1 MKTNNV
7 RALLVPLL
15 LAAVLLITTG
25 ATATS
30 GVICWIH
37 GLPWYCP
44 PGEPGEPDPTGE
56 PPDITETPEPGE
68 AVALVQ
74 RSSGSGGV
82 NSIRAWGVPDLPFYT
97 WTLDG
102 SPIIGED
109 GAPLASGPEYRVI
122 AGIPR
127 TMTALVLGDDFDPA
141 DVLDRLAVYG
151 PDGEAV
157 PVIWFGFND
166 EYYETTGQ
174 GARYVVPTPAPSD

>member
-1 MKTNNV
+1 MKTKTNV

-15 LAAVLLITTG
+15 LAAVLLVTTG

-44 PGEPGEPDPTGE
+44 PGEPEPTAEPTDT
-56 PPDITETPEPGE
+56 PPPAVTTTAEPGE
-68 AVALVQ
+68 PVVLVQ
-74 RSSGSGGV
+74 RSSGRL
-82 NSIRAWGVPDLPFYT
+82 NSIRAWGVPELPYYT

-102 SPIIGED
+102 YPIVDED
-109 GAPLASGPEYRVI
+109 GAPLTSGPEYRVI

-127 TMTALVLGDDFDPA
+127 TMTALVLGDGFDPV
-141 DVLDRLAVYG
+141 DVLDRMAVYG

-157 PVIWFGFND
+157 PVIWFGYDD
-166 EYYETTGQ
+166 EFYETTGQ
-174 GARYVVPTPAPSD
+174 GVRYVVPAPAD